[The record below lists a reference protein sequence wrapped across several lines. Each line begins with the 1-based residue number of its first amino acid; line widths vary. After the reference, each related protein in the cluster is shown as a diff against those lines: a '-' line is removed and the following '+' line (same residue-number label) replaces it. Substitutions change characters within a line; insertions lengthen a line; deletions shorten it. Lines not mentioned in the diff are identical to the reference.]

1 MTRDD
6 WGVAALALLLMG
18 IVALMVVSV
27 PPTAWHGQPAPEAT
41 LDCRV
46 ELERVAGTLAAEM
59 RAATVEAV
67 SGTWEAHVEAIQT
80 EAADEQEEWRR
91 ARWGQP

>member
-1 MTRDD
+1 MSAITRLG
-6 WGVAALALLLMG
+6 WLLVVLVLAALIVLPLPG
-18 IVALMVVSV
+18 IATPLSA
-27 PPTAWHGQPAPEAT
+27 PTPQPTP
-41 LDCRV
+41 DCRS

-91 ARWGQP
+91 ARGVQP